1 MGALLQ
7 LVSSDRHSTA
17 AGFVVKLVDKRS
29 ASHGKRPCGS
39 MQYLDANDDDRRSNY
54 RLRCRG

>member
-7 LVSSDRHSTA
+7 LVSGDRHSTA

-29 ASHGKRPCGS
+29 ASRQTP
-39 MQYLDANDDDRRSNY
+39 MRLDALS
-54 RLRCRG
+54 RCKR